1 VGTAAWPYW
10 LGAAA
15 GFAIVT
21 LFAPAVLAPL
31 NRLWMRLAIALSKV
45 TTPVVMA
52 VLFFG
57 TVLPTGLVMRLLGKD
72 PLRLKWDPKSVFLLI
87 ERSPPTGAGPG
98 LEDVTELVKETYEET
113 LFPNYDGSTRG
124 RAWPPRP
131 GAACSLGC
139 LDEQLPDGALIM
151 EAGCGTGQLS
161 NFLGMS

>member
-1 VGTAAWPYW
+1 MSPKPRAVHEAFDRVEEAGIGSNRSFGAVFATVFGLIGAFGLWRGTAAWPYW

-15 GFAIVT
+15 VFAIVT

-72 PLRLKWDPKSVFLLI
+72 PLRLKWDAKASSYWI
-87 ERSPPTGAGPG
+87 ERSPPGP
-98 LEDVTELVKETYEET
+98 
-113 LFPNYDGSTRG
+113 
-124 RAWPPRP
+124 PPD
-131 GAACSLGC
+131 SLK
-139 LDEQLPDGALIM
+139 DQ
-151 EAGCGTGQLS
+151 
-161 NFLGMS
+161 F